1 MLLQKLKERIKPFS
15 CNMQYVS
22 LQWNVQMINL
32 CQDNPLDT
40 ALNGYK
46 KVHLLCVYLVHIFFI
61 RGLRSGNVF
70 SKFFANCQRKQWA
83 ESYRRELS
91 NNNVAVSPSIYDYPL
106 WGFYSQE
113 EPSFQIVEK
122 LPKMYF
128 SNFCKTERTIK
139 ERGRVS
145 EKEECFLL
153 RCST

>member
-1 MLLQKLKERIKPFS
+1 
-15 CNMQYVS
+15 MQHAVVVS

-46 KVHLLCVYLVHIFFI
+46 KVHLLLVYLMHIFFI

-91 NNNVAVSPSIYDYPL
+91 KNNVAVSPSIYDYEVSIL
-106 WGFYSQE
+106 KK
-113 EPSFQIVEK
+113 SFSDSGKIA
-122 LPKMYF
+122 
-128 SNFCKTERTIK
+128 
-139 ERGRVS
+139 
-145 EKEECFLL
+145 
-153 RCST
+153 